1 MKAKRLF
8 APILFAMAL
17 AFFPRAATGAP
28 PTPDPAIEKR
38 IDTLLAKMTL
48 DEKVG
53 QLHQLA
59 KPAALPLDLV
69 REGRIGS
76 LLNVTDPT
84 EAAALLDAAKKSR
97 LGIPVI
103 LGYDVIHGYRTV
115 FPIPL
120 AEAASF
126 DPALAERSSEIAA
139 REAAAV
145 GIHWTFAPMVDI
157 ARDARWGRIMEG
169 AGEDPF
175 LGSAFAA
182 ARVRGFRKGGLA
194 ACAKHYVAYGA
205 AEGGRDYNSVDLS
218 EATLRDVYLPP
229 FKAALD
235 AGAETFMSAFNTI
248 GGVPATA
255 NRHTLT
261 EILKGEW
268 AFQGF
273 VVSDWNSVGELVP
286 HGVAADLAEAAKK
299 AILAGVDMDMEG
311 KAYSAHLAKLVKDGV
326 VPAKVLDDAVRR
338 VLRVKIGLGLF
349 ERPAPDPKAVAAVT
363 LTPAHRQAAREVAR
377 ESIVLLKNDGNL
389 LPPPPT
395 SQSLA
400 VVGPLADSGEDQIG
414 FWSAQGKGS
423 EATTILAAIKARAGS
438 EVRVTY
444 AKGCD
449 VKGTDKSGFAE
460 AVAAAQAAEGTLV
473 VLGETQDMS
482 GEAASRASLDLPG
495 VQLQLLDAVVAT
507 GKPVAVVIM
516 SGRPLAL
523 GPVAAK
529 VPILLQAFFPG
540 TEGGPALADILFGDV
555 NPSGRLPV
563 SLPRSVGQMPLYY
576 SQRSTGRPASP
587 EKWSSKYLDERNDA
601 LYPFGFGLSY
611 TTFAYSGL
619 EVSAPSMPMS
629 GSLEVRVKVK
639 NSGGREGK
647 EVVQLYVR
655 DLVASRSRPLRE
667 LKGFRKIALAAGE
680 EKTVA
685 FTLKA
690 QDLGF
695 HDDAG
700 KLVVEPGA
708 FQVFVGG
715 SSTADQKGAFEVT
728 SR

>member
-1 MKAKRLF
+1 M
-8 APILFAMAL
+8 
-17 AFFPRAATGAP
+17 
-28 PTPDPAIEKR
+28 
-38 IDTLLAKMTL
+38 
-48 DEKVG
+48 
-53 QLHQLA
+53 
-59 KPAALPLDLV
+59 
-69 REGRIGS
+69 
-76 LLNVTDPT
+76 
-84 EAAALLDAAKKSR
+84 
-97 LGIPVI
+97 
-103 LGYDVIHGYRTV
+103 
-115 FPIPL
+115 
-120 AEAASF
+120 
-126 DPALAERSSEIAA
+126 
-139 REAAAV
+139 

-218 EATLRDVYLPP
+218 ESTLRDVYLPP

-248 GGVPATA
+248 DGVPATA

-268 AFQGF
+268 AFKGF

-299 AILAGVDMDMEG
+299 AIVAGVDMDMEG

-326 VPAKVLDDAVRR
+326 VPAKTLDDAVRR

-389 LPPPPT
+389 LPPSPA
-395 SQSLA
+395 SQSVA

-438 EVRVTY
+438 GVKVTY

-460 AVAAAQAAEGTLV
+460 AVAAAQGADGTLV

-507 GKPVAVVIM
+507 GKPVAVVIL
-516 SGRPLAL
+516 SGRPLVL

-619 EVSAPSMPMS
+619 EVSAPSMPIS

-667 LKGFRKIALAAGE
+667 LKGFRKVALAAGE

-685 FTLKA
+685 FSLKA

-700 KLVVEPGA
+700 KFLVEPGA

-715 SSTADQKGAFEVT
+715 SSNADLKGGFEVT